1 MVKCRSLIDTLRIDI
16 KKKQIKTHMN
26 KYIKYRRIEGQYNN
40 EIIQDLFDELIASGD
55 EIIYYNERNARI
67 NDDEIIH
74 VVIVV
79 GRIKSIL

>member
-1 MVKCRSLIDTLRIDI
+1 
-16 KKKQIKTHMN
+16 MN